1 MDYIE
6 CSEVG
11 CGNPVFSRGLCR
23 KHYERERLETAAPC
37 SVSGCQNKAYRGN
50 LCAEHYR
57 KEQMRLRPACTVF
70 GCEEPQKTLTSGLCN
85 KHYFRFSRHGS
96 VEQPRSADWGA
107 KESHPLYQVYHW
119 HRRKFD
125 GMCEEWS
132 QDFWVFVSA
141 VSPRPDGHTLRKI
154 DSKQPV
160 GPNNWYW
167 KESTPSAD
175 KAAYQKAWR
184 NKNPEKAKNADLQKM
199 FGIGLKTYTAMSEAQ
214 GHRCAI
220 CGEHESA
227 VSKDGVPRR
236 MPVDHCHVTGKI
248 RALLCSACNK
258 ALGGFRDSPSLL
270 RKAAEYVEKHVDPS
284 APT

>member
-1 MDYIE
+1 MGYIE

-37 SVSGCQNKAYRGN
+37 SASGCQNKAYRGT

-57 KEQMRLRPACTVF
+57 KEQVRLRPVCTVS
-70 GCEEPQKTLTSGLCN
+70 GCGEPQKTLTSGFCN

-96 VEQPRSADWGA
+96 VEQPRGMDWGA

-119 HRRKFD
+119 QRRKPN

-132 QDFWVFVSA
+132 QDFWAFVSA
-141 VSPRPDGHTLRKI
+141 VSPRPDGHTLRKTEQA
-154 DSKQPV
+154 QPV
-160 GPNNWYW
+160 GPGNWYW
-167 KESTPSAD
+167 KEATPSAD

-199 FGIGLKTYTAMSEAQ
+199 FGIGLETYTAMSEAQ
-214 GHRCAI
+214 NHRCAI

-270 RKAAEYVEKHVDPS
+270 RIAAGYVEKYVDPT
-284 APT
+284 PPQ